1 MKHYAAKILLF
12 GEHILMQ
19 GASALA
25 TTLPQFSGCW
35 AFAEWMD
42 APEKQFRLHEWADYL
57 GSIPVIDA
65 DAFKADLVKG
75 LFFDA
80 NIPTGYG
87 LGSSGA
93 LCAAV
98 YDQYAHHKISLDNPQ
113 RFTELRH
120 ILAEMERFFHGS
132 SSGIDPLICYL
143 NHPLL
148 LLPDGNLKLIQLPAL
163 SGVQLFLLDSGIP
176 RQTGPLVRHFKARCE
191 DSVFLDRMK
200 QQLLYPS
207 DRAVQAWMNG
217 QAEEFVQ
224 AFSTIS
230 RFQRSHLPEMIPPA
244 VQTIWL
250 TGLQQQQYYL
260 KLCGAGGGGVFLGMT
275 HDFESVR
282 QTLHKAGF
290 NTFEVS

>member
-25 TTLPQFSGCW
+25 TTLPRFSGCW

-42 APEKQFRLHEWADYL
+42 ASEKQFRLHEWADYL
-57 GSIPVIDA
+57 ASMPAIDA
-65 DAFKADLVKG
+65 DTFKADLNKG

-98 YDQYAHHKISLDNPQ
+98 YDQYACDKIGLDKPL
-113 RFTELRH
+113 RFSELRH
-120 ILAEMERFFHGS
+120 TLAEMERFFHGS

-143 NHPLL
+143 NHPLY
-148 LLPDGNLKLIQLPAL
+148 LLPDGRLELVHLPPL

-176 RQTGPLVRHFKARCE
+176 RQTGPLVRQFKARCE
-191 DSVFLDRMK
+191 DPGFLDMMK

-207 DRAVQAWMNG
+207 DQAVQAWIHG
-217 QAEEFVQ
+217 QPEAFVQ
-224 AFSTIS
+224 AFTAVSQ
-230 RFQRSHLPEMIPPA
+230 FQFSLLPDMIPPT
-244 VQTIWL
+244 VQALWQA
-250 TGLQQQQYYL
+250 GLQERQYYL

-275 HDFESVR
+275 HDFEPVR
-282 QTLHKAGF
+282 QSFHKAGF